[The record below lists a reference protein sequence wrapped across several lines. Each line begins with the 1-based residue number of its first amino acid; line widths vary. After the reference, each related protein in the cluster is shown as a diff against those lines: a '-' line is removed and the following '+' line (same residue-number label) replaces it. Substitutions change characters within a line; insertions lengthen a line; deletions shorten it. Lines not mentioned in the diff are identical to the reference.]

1 MRPAS
6 GLGPADPAQQAG
18 QHDHHHR
25 TALPGGARRPRTAA
39 PALVAPGRHRH
50 RLRAARLPLSIVTFV
65 LVVTGLSVGVG
76 TLIIWIGLPLLVLT
90 LLVARGFAAVERR
103 RIPAVLQRDLSSPV
117 YRRARADA
125 GPVRRLVEPL

>member
-1 MRPAS
+1 VL
-6 GLGPADPAQQAG
+6 LGF
-18 QHDHHHR
+18 
-25 TALPGGARRPRTAA
+25 
-39 PALVAPGRHRH
+39 
-50 RLRAARLPLSIVTFV
+50 PLSIVAFV

-90 LLVARGFAAVERR
+90 LLVARGFAAVERM
-103 RIPAVLQRDLSSPV
+103 RIPAVLQRDLPSPV